1 MRISSPGKPSIASRS
16 FNCSPKM
23 VKETDSVSKEY
34 IKNLPKAELHLH
46 LEGSVTPAILGD
58 LSRKYQ
64 TQFASLSEKELET
77 QLFHYRDF
85 YHFLD
90 TYRIVCTHLR
100 KPEDYSMALDRLG
113 IYFREQNIRYAE
125 IIYTPSIPWRT
136 ERDGREI
143 LIALLAQSAE
153 IGNQG
158 TTIRWILDCV
168 RQFEVEWAWRT
179 AELASEFSRQGVVGI
194 GLGGDEKSL
203 AMSEYQE
210 VFAWI
215 RAHRLYAHVHAGEI
229 GDVQQVWDALKILG
243 AKRIGHGIQA
253 VRDPDLMDYLRQH
266 AIALDICLTSNAK
279 TGAWTPISDNPFGLL
294 YQRGVPVTLNTDDPG
309 LFQVSLNE
317 EFQKAARLFQLG
329 RKELHHIALQGVR
342 SSFLPHHE
350 KMALMK
356 QFDEEIRRISV

>member
-1 MRISSPGKPSIASRS
+1 MAKTRSS
-16 FNCSPKM
+16 
-23 VKETDSVSKEY
+23 ETGSVSEEY
-34 IKNLPKAELHLH
+34 IRHLPKAELHLH
-46 LEGSVTPAILGD
+46 LEGSVTPATLGD
-58 LSRKYQ
+58 LSRQYQ
-64 TQFASLSEKELET
+64 TQYASLSEEELET

-90 TYRIVCTHLR
+90 TYRIVCEHLR
-100 KPEDYSMALDRLG
+100 QPEDYVMVLDRLG
-113 IYFREQNIRYAE
+113 AYFREQNIRYAE

-136 ERDGREI
+136 ERDGKAI
-143 LIALLAQSAE
+143 LVALLEQSAK
-153 IGNQG
+153 IARQG
-158 TTIRWILDCV
+158 TNLRWILDCV
-168 RQFEVEWAWRT
+168 RQFEVELAWRT
-179 AELASEFSRQGVVGI
+179 AELAAEFSQQGVVGI

-229 GDVQQVWDALKILG
+229 GDAQQVWDALKVLG

-253 VRDPDLMDYLRQH
+253 ARDPDLMEYLRHH
-266 AIALDICLTSNAK
+266 AIGLDVCLTSNAK

-317 EFQKAARLFQLG
+317 EFHKAARLFQLG
-329 RKELHHIALQGVR
+329 REDIHRIALQGVR
-342 SSFLPHHE
+342 SSFLPHDE

-356 QFDEEIRRISV
+356 EFDEEIRRISV